1 MACPFLLQ
9 RHMVQLYKQNVV
21 QYARIKL
28 DGYTGT
34 GNIFVTLE
42 NVLTGY
48 QRTATVSD
56 QTTNG
61 RFTQVTIPMQ
71 TWYND
76 ADLHEGFYT
85 LKLTDGST
93 KTYANRLAFVRATS
107 SASFTE
113 STYTAYDGTDNEV
126 YEVYEK

>member
-1 MACPFLLQ
+1 
-9 RHMVQLYKQNVV
+9 MVQLFKQGTP

-34 GNIFVTLE
+34 GYIFVTLE

-48 QRTATVSD
+48 QKTVTLNN
-56 QTTNG
+56 QTTNE
-61 RFTQVTIPMQ
+61 RYTQVTIPMQ

-85 LKLTDGST
+85 LKLTDGAT
-93 KTYANRLAFVRATS
+93 KTYADRLAFVRAS
-107 SASFTE
+107 SSSSFTE
-113 STYTAYDGTDNEV
+113 STYTAYDDTDNQV